1 MRTTIRLDDNL
12 LSAVKQYA
20 HERGQTLTAV
30 IENALRELL
39 ARRNN
44 WVQRSPVTLTTV
56 DGKGL
61 LHGGIDLDDSKALLE
76 IMGQERDSA

>member
-20 HERGQTLTAV
+20 HDREQTLTAV

-39 ARRNN
+39 ARRNT

-56 DGKGL
+56 GGKGL

-76 IMGQERDSA
+76 IMEPERDSA

>member
-44 WVQRSPVTLTTV
+44 QVQRSRIILTTV
-56 DGKGL
+56 GGKGL

-76 IMGQERDSA
+76 IMEQERDSA

>member
-44 WVQRSPVTLTTV
+44 QVQRSRITLTTV

-76 IMGQERDSA
+76 IMEQERDSA

>member
-44 WVQRSPVTLTTV
+44 QLQRSRIILTTV

-76 IMGQERDSA
+76 IMEQERDSA